1 MSSARTGIL
10 RFVVGSRPTEPQSS
24 FAVASCYYRCAS
36 IASSRRCIILGGE
49 AVLMQCPKCQQENPA
64 QARFCLQCGNG
75 LKLSCSKC
83 GTELPPAARFCF
95 SCGAQ
100 VGAAAAPT
108 SAASPNSYTPRHLA
122 EKILTSKGVVEGERK
137 QVTVL
142 FADLKSSLELLADRD
157 PEEARKI
164 IDPVLNLMM
173 DAVHRY
179 EGTVNQVLGDGVM
192 ALFGAPL
199 AHEDHAVRAC
209 YAALAMQA
217 EIRRHSQ
224 ELRRSHGIEVQ
235 TRVGLNSG
243 EVVVRAIGNDLSM
256 EYSAVGQTTHLAS
269 RMEQLANPGTIRLTM
284 ETLRLSEGFVQVA
297 PLGPVPVKGLPD
309 PVEVYELTGALTLRT
324 RMQASAARGLTRF
337 VGRATELDV
346 LTDALK
352 RAGAG
357 RGQIVALVGEPGV
370 GKSRLVWEFTHSH
383 RTDGWLVLEAGS
395 VSYGKATPYRPLIDL
410 LKVYF
415 QIEDRDSARR
425 VREKVAGKLVTLERS
440 LESTL
445 PAFLSTLNVPF
456 EDAEWTA
463 LHPSQRRQRI
473 LDTCKRLVLRES
485 QVQPLVLVFED
496 LHWIDEETQ
505 AFLDSLIESVPTARL
520 LLLVNYRPE
529 YQHGWGQKTF
539 YRLVRIDP
547 LPAESAEELLLGLL
561 GTDPGLQPLRD
572 LLIERS
578 EGNPFFIE
586 ESVRTLVETRALVG
600 ERGQYRLASSLA
612 DIQVPSRVQA
622 VIAARI
628 DRLMP
633 EHKQLLQAAA
643 VIGKDVPFALLR
655 AIADLPESELR
666 LGLAHLQAA
675 EFLYE
680 TTLFPDLEYTFKHAL
695 THEVAYSGILQ
706 ARRRVVHARITDA
719 IETLYKERLGE
730 YLERLCYHAVR
741 GELWERAYKFLR
753 QAGLKALGRSA
764 NREAVNYFEQALEAL
779 QQLPE
784 SNETNQHAIDLRIEL
799 RSALHPLGE
808 FDAVAE
814 TLRKAEALAK
824 NLGDER
830 RQGRVLSYL
839 AQSFRL
845 SGDYKSAI
853 QAGQRALAIGEKFGD
868 FGIQAPANFHLGQAF
883 FHLGDHNRAAEYH
896 FNNIRALE
904 GELAKDRLGMAGFP
918 VVFSQGHLA
927 WALGELGRF
936 PEGIAA
942 WQAAMRLAEE
952 VKHPFSE
959 AFAKYCGG
967 FLYLRKGEPE
977 KAIAQLEPGLA
988 LCQSMNV
995 RLELPFVAT
1004 FLGTA
1009 YTLSG
1014 RVSDGIALL
1023 EQAIEEM
1030 TTLKIMSGQ
1039 SWLVGFLAL
1048 GYLLGGR
1055 VQQALELAQRAND
1068 MARQYEEHGWIAWT
1082 NYALG
1087 HAHSARGD
1095 AASGAAVAAF
1105 KEALEGAQALGMRP
1119 LAARCELSLGQLCRR
1134 VHDEQSAHAY
1144 LTRAVSQLRDMEMPL
1159 WVQRAEAEL
1168 QGLHAHA

>member
-1 MSSARTGIL
+1 
-10 RFVVGSRPTEPQSS
+10 
-24 FAVASCYYRCAS
+24 
-36 IASSRRCIILGGE
+36 
-49 AVLMQCPKCQQENPA
+49 MQCPKCAQENPA

-75 LKLSCSKC
+75 LQVTCAKC
-83 GTELPPAARFCF
+83 GTELPPGARFCF
-95 SCGAQ
+95 ACG
-100 VGAAAAPT
+100 GAIGAVAPLPSIT
-108 SAASPNSYTPRHLA
+108 PPNSYTPRHLA
-122 EKILTSKGVVEGERK
+122 EKILTSRGVIEGERK

-209 YAALAMQA
+209 YAALAMQS
-217 EIRRHSQ
+217 EIRRYSQ
-224 ELRRSHGIEVQ
+224 ELRRSHGMEVQ

-256 EYSAVGQTTHLAS
+256 EYSAVGQTTHLAA
-269 RMEQLANPGTIRLTM
+269 RMEQLANPGTIRLTA
-284 ETLRLSEGFVQVA
+284 ETLRLAEGFVQVTA
-297 PLGPVPVKGLPD
+297 LGPVPVKGLPD
-309 PVEVYELTGALTLRT
+309 PIEVYELTGALTLRT

-337 VGRATELDV
+337 VGRVTELGV

-352 RAGAG
+352 RAKSG
-357 RGQIVALVGEPGV
+357 RGEIVALVGEPGV

-425 VREKVAGKLVTLERS
+425 IREKIAGKLVTLERA

-473 LDTCKRLVLRES
+473 LETCKRLVLRES

-505 AFLDSLIESVPTARL
+505 AFLDSLAESLPTARL
-520 LLLVNYRPE
+520 LLVVNYRPE
-529 YQHGWGQKTF
+529 YQHRWGQKTF

-561 GTDPGLQPLRD
+561 GTDEALQPLRV
-572 LLIERS
+572 LLVERS

-600 ERGQYRLASSLA
+600 ERGQYQLASALA

-622 VIAARI
+622 VVAARI
-628 DRLMP
+628 DRLLP
-633 EHKQLLQAAA
+633 EYKQLLQTAA
-643 VIGKDVPFALLR
+643 VIGKDVPYALLR
-655 AIADLPESELR
+655 AIADTPESELR
-666 LGLAHLQAA
+666 AGLAHLQEA

-680 TTLFPDLEYTFKHAL
+680 TALFPDLEYTFKHAL

-706 ARRRVVHARITDA
+706 ARRHAVHARITDA

-730 YLERLCYHAVR
+730 HLERLCYHAVR
-741 GELWERAYKFLR
+741 GELWEKAHKFLR
-753 QAGLKALGRSA
+753 QAGLKALARSA
-764 NREAVNYFEQALEAL
+764 NRDAVNCFEQALDAL
-779 QQLPE
+779 RRLPE
-784 SNETNQHAIDLRIEL
+784 GQDNTEQAIDLRVEL

-808 FDAVAE
+808 FDSVFETLRRAE
-814 TLRKAEALAK
+814 TLALT
-824 NLGDER
+824 LGDER
-830 RQGRVLSYL
+830 REGRVLSYL

-845 SGDYKSAI
+845 AGDYPRATM
-853 QAGQRALAIGEKFGD
+853 AGQRALRIGETFGD
-868 FGIQAPANFHLGQAF
+868 LAIQAPANFHLGQAF
-883 FHLGDHNRAAEYH
+883 FHLGDHNRAAEH
-896 FNNIRALE
+896 HLNNIRALE
-904 GELAKDRLGMAGFP
+904 GDLSKERLGMAGFP

-927 WALGELGRF
+927 WALAELGRF
-936 PEGIAA
+936 PEAIAA
-942 WQAAMRLAEE
+942 WQAAMQLAEE
-952 VKHPFSE
+952 VKHPFSA

-977 KAIAQLEPGLA
+977 RAIAQLEPGLA

-995 RLELPFVAT
+995 RLEVPFVAT

-1023 EQAIEEM
+1023 EQAIDEM
-1030 TTLKIMSGQ
+1030 TTLKIISGQ

-1048 GYLLGGR
+1048 AYLLGSR

-1105 KEALEGAQALGMRP
+1105 KEALEGAQRLGMRP
-1119 LAARCELSLGQLCRR
+1119 LSARCELSLGQLYRR
-1134 VHDEQSAHAY
+1134 VRDEQSAYAH

-1168 QGLHAHA
+1168 QGLRVNA